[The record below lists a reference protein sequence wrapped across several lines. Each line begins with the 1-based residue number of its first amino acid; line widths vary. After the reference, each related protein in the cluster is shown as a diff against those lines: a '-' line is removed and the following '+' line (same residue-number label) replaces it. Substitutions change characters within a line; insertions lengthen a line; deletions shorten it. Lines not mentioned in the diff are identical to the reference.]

1 MSQQEAYDELTATM
15 KTARLASQHSSELTD
30 KDPEKDPANEDDDLE
45 EDPDEEDPD
54 AEEEEYVAHDPQ
66 AQGILSY
73 DDVHKQLST
82 SVAKT
87 TSEDPDYEY
96 EGMTSRR
103 HVTCG

>member
-1 MSQQEAYDELTATM
+1 MSQQEAYDELAATM
-15 KTARLASQHSSELTD
+15 KTARLASQHSSELMEDTD
-30 KDPEKDPANEDDDLE
+30 QDKPLLEDPDE